1 MHKRECSGPREDEG
15 DRRGTGDE
23 IQSLQVGGRL
33 EARGQEDE
41 ADRGLGGAHSPP
53 RVSQDRMTRGYP
65 ARQVERPD
73 VPETLSPPRPGPN
86 TRMWILQSAK

>member
-1 MHKRECSGPREDEG
+1 MRTK
-15 DRRGTGDE
+15 GTGE
-23 IQSLQVGGRL
+23 AQETRYRAFRWGGQL

-53 RVSQDRMTRGYP
+53 RVSQDRMTGGYP

-73 VPETLSPPRPGPN
+73 VPKTLSPPRPGPN